1 MIAELGHYAL
11 VLALALAL
19 VQSIVPIVGARLG
32 DDTLMGVAG
41 PTALAQFG
49 FVAAAFAALTACYVT
64 SDFSVA
70 NVFENSHSAMP
81 LIYKFTSVWGNHEGS
96 MLLWVLILSLFGAS
110 VAAFGGNLPATL
122 KANVLAVQSWIATAF
137 YLFILVTSNPFLR
150 LTEVPFEGR
159 DLNPILQDMGL
170 AIHPPMLYLGYVG
183 FSISFSFA
191 IAALI
196 EGRIDAAWARWVR
209 PWTLMAW
216 MCLTL
221 GIAMGSY
228 WAYYELGWGGFWFW
242 DPVEN
247 ASLMPWLAGTALL
260 HSAVVMEKR
269 NALKVWTILLAIL
282 TFSLSLIGTFLVR
295 SGVLTSV
302 HTFASDP
309 TRGVFILAILTAFIG
324 GGLTLYAWRAPAL
337 KQGGLF
343 APISREGALVF
354 NNLFL
359 TAACATV
366 FVGTLYPL
374 ALEALT
380 GEKISVGAPFFN
392 LTFGPMFVPLLLVVP
407 FGPLMAWKRGDV
419 LAVAQRLFGAAGLAI
434 VAIAVTFALTSGGPV
449 LAPFGIGLAAFV
461 MAGAVTDLIERTG
474 LLRLPLANAMTRA
487 RGLPRSAFGTM
498 VAHFGLGVSL
508 LGLVCASTWGAERIV
523 SMKPNDIA
531 SLRSYDLTFDGMVT
545 RQGPNYRELIARFTV
560 RQGGNVIATME
571 PSKRNFPSRQSSTTE
586 AALLTRGASQL
597 YLSLGDANDDGS
609 IAIRL
614 YHKPLVLLIW
624 LGAVVMFLGG
634 ALSLSDRRL
643 RIGAPKPAKTG
654 RPTMQPAE

>member
-122 KANVLAVQSWIATAF
+122 KANVLAVQSWIAAAF

-150 LTEVPFEGR
+150 LTEAPFEGR

-392 LTFGPMFVPLLLVVP
+392 LTFGPLFVPLLLVVP

-419 LAVAQRLFGAAGLAI
+419 LAVAQRLFGAAGLAL

-474 LLRLPLANAMTRA
+474 LLRLPLATAMTRA

-523 SMKPNDIA
+523 SMKPNDVA